1 MLIKLTLAHSKEPAL
16 FNIDTVCAI
25 SASDSGGTVLDFGQ
39 DVFYTVE
46 ESFDAVQSM
55 LSARIMNP

>member
-1 MLIKLTLAHSKEPAL
+1 MLIKLTLVHSKEPAL

-25 SASDSGGTVLDFGQ
+25 SASDSGETVLDFGQ
-39 DVFYTVE
+39 EVFYTVE

-55 LSARIMNP
+55 ISARIMNP